1 VATTKGTI
9 EAISISKH
17 RGTKKQNID
26 CAELRADC
34 GIVGDAHAGNWHRQL
49 SLLGADS
56 IEKMLT
62 KGAEVGPG
70 DFAENITTKGLDLS
84 SLIIGSRLKL
94 GADAEVRIT
103 QFGKE
108 CHSRCEIFKQVGDC
122 VMPREGIFAEV
133 IKGGSIRVGDAI
145 QVLNDNG

>member
-1 VATTKGTI
+1 MATTKGMI
-9 EAISISKH
+9 EAISISKQ

-26 CAELRADC
+26 CAELQRDC
-34 GIVGDAHAGNWHRQL
+34 GIVGDAHSGKWHRQL
-49 SLLGADS
+49 SLLGSES
-56 IEKMLT
+56 IAKMIA

-70 DFAENITTKGLDLS
+70 DFAENITTKGLDFG

-94 GADAEVRIT
+94 GGDAEVRIT

-133 IKGGSIRVGDAI
+133 IKNGSIKVGDVI
-145 QVLNDNG
+145 EVIDK